1 MSPEI
6 LVLRLV
12 HVLGGIFWVG
22 SGLFTTFFLVPAII
36 AAGPAAG
43 PVMGGLQQRR
53 LFTILPT
60 VAVLTIL
67 SGLRLM
73 WIASGGFRSEY
84 FQTRTGATF
93 AIAAAAS
100 VIAFVLS
107 ILIARPMA
115 VRATQLAAEM
125 ARTPEGQPRAAIADE
140 MARVRSRGALVT
152 TISVGLLLVAAS
164 GMAVAR
170 YL

>member
-1 MSPEI
+1 MSAEI

-12 HVLGGIFWVG
+12 HILGGIFWVG
-22 SGLFTTFFLVPAII
+22 SGLFTTFFLVPAIT

-53 LFTILPT
+53 LFTILPVVALLT
-60 VAVLTIL
+60 VL

-73 WIASGGFRSEY
+73 WIASGGFQSDY
-84 FQTRTGATF
+84 FGTPGGATY
-93 AIAAAAS
+93 ALAGAAS
-100 VIAFVLS
+100 IIAFALS
-107 ILIARPMA
+107 LLVSRPMA
-115 VRATQLAAEM
+115 VRATQLSMELAKSTGDAA
-125 ARTPEGQPRAAIADE
+125 RASVTSELAKVRRRGSIAT
-140 MARVRSRGALVT
+140 MLGVA
-152 TISVGLLLVAAS
+152 LLVFAAS